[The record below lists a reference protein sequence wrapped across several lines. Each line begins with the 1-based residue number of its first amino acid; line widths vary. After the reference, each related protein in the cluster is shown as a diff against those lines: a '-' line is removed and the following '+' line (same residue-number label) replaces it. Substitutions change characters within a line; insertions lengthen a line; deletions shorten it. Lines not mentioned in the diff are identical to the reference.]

1 MGGRGG
7 GLHARLFSTRAFLFA
22 IIVVGEGEDLTHLD
36 IHAAILERLGP
47 VHVSKGRADEDH
59 HKYDQ
64 QNVYAGFCRFDDKR
78 HYRPHAGDKF
88 ERAQRS

>member
-1 MGGRGG
+1 MVGG
-7 GLHARLFSTRAFLFA
+7 GGDVINLVIL
-22 IIVVGEGEDLTHLD
+22 
-36 IHAAILERLGP
+36 AAIFLRLGP
-47 VHVSKGRADEDH
+47 VDVVKNRADEDH

-64 QNVYAGFCRFDDKR
+64 QKNYAGVFRFDDKR